1 MRVVVVGTGT
11 NIGKTV
17 FASALVGALEAS
29 YWKPVQSGLLGETD
43 SQTVG
48 RLSGLS
54 PQYILPEAYRLRQ
67 PISPH
72 LAAKADG
79 IEIDPA
85 CLCPPQGMK
94 HLVIEMAGGVMAPLS
109 EDLLS
114 IDLITA
120 WRLPVILV
128 ARTVLGTINHS
139 LLSIEAM
146 KCRGIVLHGVVFIG
160 EEADDVQKSIS
171 KFGEVKT
178 LGRLPWLDFLT
189 RDRLATAFNT
199 NFRREDFIL

>member
-1 MRVVVVGTGT
+1 
-11 NIGKTV
+11 
-17 FASALVGALEAS
+17 
-29 YWKPVQSGLLGETD
+29 
-43 SQTVG
+43 
-48 RLSGLS
+48 
-54 PQYILPEAYRLRQ
+54 
-67 PISPH
+67 
-72 LAAKADG
+72 
-79 IEIDPA
+79 
-85 CLCPPQGMK
+85 MK

-146 KCRGIVLHGVVFIG
+146 KRRGIVLHGVVFIG